1 MLAHVPA
8 REIVMRA
15 VALVLIVDRNYLDVI
30 PYPTSG
36 PAQWFPVVAFGW
48 VLLVALVAFLV
59 PGFAQRLS
67 SGLRQLDEE
76 SEPGVRGG

>member
-1 MLAHVPA
+1 VV
-8 REIVMRA
+8 IGYT
-15 VALVLIVDRNYLDVI
+15 IYRNVI

-67 SGLRQLDEE
+67 SGLRELDEE
-76 SEPGVRGG
+76 SEPEILGG